1 MIIATVPPLAGGSNV
16 RPEMPPTTV
25 FLIAGIAVVVGALV
39 QSGVGLGLG
48 VVASPVVTL
57 LDPALMPGSML
68 VAGAI
73 LPVLILRREA
83 GYTDWPGVSWALAG
97 RLAGTAAGI
106 WVLTVVPLRA
116 LGILVGTVVLA
127 VVAVTSLGIDLPR
140 NRWTLLTAGVVSGTT
155 GTATSIGGPPVA
167 LLYQR
172 EHGPRLRASL
182 SLFLCAGNSLALA
195 ALALTGHLPVRDV
208 ETGLIFLACAAAG
221 VAVAARFRR
230 FLDAGRIRAAVLL
243 TAAASAVVV
252 IVHSL
257 LG

>member
-1 MIIATVPPLAGGSNV
+1 
-16 RPEMPPTTV
+16 MPPTTV
-25 FLIAGIAVVVGALV
+25 FLVSGIAVVLGALV

-48 VVASPVVTL
+48 VVAAPVVTL

-73 LPVLILRREA
+73 LPVLILAREA
-83 GYTDWPGVSWALAG
+83 GHTDWPGVSWALAG
-97 RLAGTAAGI
+97 RIAGTAAGI
-106 WVLTVVPLRA
+106 WLLTAVPVQA
-116 LGILVGTVVLA
+116 LGIMVGLAVLA
-127 VVAVTSLGIDLPR
+127 VIAAGSLGLELPR
-140 NRWTLLTAGVVSGTT
+140 NRWTLLGAGVVSGTT

-172 EHGPRLRASL
+172 EHGPRVRASL

-195 ALALTGHLPVRDV
+195 ALAVTGHLPVRDV

-221 VAVAARFRR
+221 LAVAARFRR
-230 FLDAGRIRAAVLL
+230 FLDAGRIRAAVLV
-243 TAAASAVVV
+243 TAAASGVVV